1 MTQETIDNIKALDK
15 PGREKFKKLCAKM
28 GYSYF
33 EPDNEKL
40 AYDCGFTW
48 KGKKYIVE
56 LKDRSP
62 MYECYDELILEKDK
76 AERLIKWKQRLEA
89 HRAYYVNF
97 FGDNVYIFN
106 IDEKVLEKPSK
117 MMWMN
122 AVTAESRTNKVK
134 KEVYLLDKKEARKIV
149 L

>member
-1 MTQETIDNIKALDK
+1 MTQQTINKMKELDK
-15 PGREKFKKLCAKM
+15 PGRDKFKALCSKL
-28 GYSYF
+28 GYIYF
-33 EPDNEKL
+33 EPENEKL
-40 AYDCGFTW
+40 AYDCGFEY

-76 AERLIKWKQRLEA
+76 AERLIKWKHRLEA
-89 HRAYYVNF
+89 NRAYYVNF
-97 FGDNVYIFN
+97 FGDNIYIFN

-117 MMWMN
+117 TMWMN

>member
-28 GYSYF
+28 GYNYF
-33 EPDNEKL
+33 EPENEKL
-40 AYDCGFTW
+40 AYDCGFIW

-62 MYECYDELILEKDK
+62 MYECYDELILEQDK

-97 FGDNVYIFN
+97 FGDTVYIFN

-117 MMWMN
+117 KMWMN
-122 AVTAESRTNKVK
+122 AVTAESRTNKIK
-134 KEVYLLDKKEARKIV
+134 KDVYLLDKKEARKII